1 MGVSGNAHVGAPF
14 NIVKLTTAFY
24 DKHFADQFEYSLPPS
39 SDLCVNGEVAP
50 RYPSNHRQFA
60 ERHLPA
66 EPALHKPQ
74 RLSNAFHIGSQG
86 CERTTTYQRPS
97 PPA

>member
-24 DKHFADQFEYSLPPS
+24 DKHFSDQVRYSLTQS
-39 SDLCVNGEVAP
+39 SDRCVKGEVAA

-60 ERHLPA
+60 ERHLAA
-66 EPALHKPQ
+66 ESLHKP
-74 RLSNAFHIGSQG
+74 
-86 CERTTTYQRPS
+86 
-97 PPA
+97 